1 MIVPKDLFFLRTSC
15 FFRRLHRDHHDRLH
29 LSDHDYDRR
38 HLSDRVN
45 DLRRLLYLM
54 SDLHRHHD
62 LRVLDLDDDPYL

>member
-1 MIVPKDLFFLRTSC
+1 VPKDLFFLCTSC

-45 DLRRLLYLM
+45 DLRRLLVNDHYQ
-54 SDLHRHHD
+54 HHH
-62 LRVLDLDDDPYL
+62 LRVLDLGDDPYL